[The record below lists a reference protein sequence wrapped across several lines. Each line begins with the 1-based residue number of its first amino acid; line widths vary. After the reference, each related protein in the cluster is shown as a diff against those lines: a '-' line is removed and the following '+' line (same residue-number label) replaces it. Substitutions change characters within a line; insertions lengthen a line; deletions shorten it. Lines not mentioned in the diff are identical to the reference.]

1 MIDINTVET
10 VEAEDYTVRVG
21 HGEQG
26 YEAVVLEEERQSG
39 GFGGR
44 GHPLMQGVM
53 MVQMTRQTGPDQSNE
68 EREPVGPVVEAP
80 HRWVAIGLAIEA
92 YEWPGDTVTTEEA
105 YEQMT
110 GRSPQDQV
118 AELVADAELPFEEEV
133 DVDADDIVDELE
145 GDDE

>member
-26 YEAVVLEEERQSG
+26 YEAVVLEEEQRSG
-39 GFGGR
+39 AARPG
-44 GHPLMQGVM
+44 GHPFLTNMVVVQG
-53 MVQMTRQTGPDQSNE
+53 GPGNSSQPDE
-68 EREPVGPVVEAP
+68 EREPMGPVVEAP

-92 YEWPGDTVTTEEA
+92 YKWPGDTVTTEEA

-118 AELVADAELPFEEEV
+118 AELVADAELPFE
-133 DVDADDIVDELE
+133 DD
-145 GDDE
+145 DDE

>member
-26 YEAVVLEEERQSG
+26 YEAVVLEEEQQSRG
-39 GFGGR
+39 SGGR

-53 MVQMTRQTGPDQSNE
+53 MVQMTRGQPSPPDE
-68 EREPVGPVVEAP
+68 ERKPMGPVVEAP

-92 YEWPGDTVTTEEA
+92 YEWDEVGGDTVTTEEA

-118 AELVADAELPFEEEV
+118 AELIADAELPFE
-133 DVDADDIVDELE
+133 DD
-145 GDDE
+145 DDS

>member
-21 HGEQG
+21 HGEEG
-26 YEAVVLEEERQSG
+26 YEAVVLEEEQQS
-39 GFGGR
+39 GGR

-53 MVQMTRQTGPDQSNE
+53 MVQMTRGPDQSNE
-68 EREPVGPVVEAP
+68 EREPMGPVVEAP

-92 YEWPGDTVTTEEA
+92 YEWAEVGEDAVTTEEA

-110 GRSPQDQV
+110 GRSPQNQV
-118 AELVADAELPFEEEV
+118 AELIADAELPFEE
-133 DVDADDIVDELE
+133 DDD
-145 GDDE
+145 